1 MKTVFFG
8 PFIGEFA
15 WELIHWQGW
24 VRKIT
29 REKYSKSR
37 IIVSSYDGRAGLY
50 PDADEFWP
58 LPQWFTDR
66 KINSVRYILKG
77 WKQGLPGSKEIR
89 VFSEKKIKNGHLEIS
104 SRTEEIYIPADH
116 DDTEP
121 VAEKL
126 LAEFQSRL
134 PDETVLH
141 IPWRYNVIEE
151 QELEFGV
158 LPADHPLM
166 NLKHPLPKEKRIIV
180 REIPLAKQARNTLG
194 STREAREIID
204 NILEHRYGSYRYFD
218 IENTTNHEIGREKI
232 MKYWSII

>member
-1 MKTVFFG
+1 METRIARK
-8 PFIGEFA
+8 
-15 WELIHWQGW
+15 QGNQG
-24 VRKIT
+24 VLGK
-29 REKYSKSR
+29 
-37 IIVSSYDGRAGLY
+37 
-50 PDADEFWP
+50 
-58 LPQWFTDR
+58 
-66 KINSVRYILKG
+66 KIN
-77 WKQGLPGSKEIR
+77 
-89 VFSEKKIKNGHLEIS
+89 NGRLEIS
-104 SRTEEIYIPADH
+104 SRTEEVYIPADH

-151 QELEFGV
+151 QKLEFGV

-180 REIPLAKQARNTLG
+180 REIPLAKQVRDTLV
-194 STREAREIID
+194 STREAREILD
-204 NILEHRYGSYRYFD
+204 KILEPKIRLISIFPH